1 MIILL
6 CGGKGMKIRFVYI
19 VIFFIGVGFLL
30 GERKNPVPDQG
41 NLFQKEVED
50 YLKKAEIV
58 RVEKDKIMGRTA
70 LWEVTLDNGEV
81 SRKGYFK
88 YIDRSRPKIPP
99 DSFKYEIAA
108 YELSKFLG
116 LEIIPP
122 IVEREIEGIKGSL
135 QIGVKEFITE
145 SYRKRSG
152 DIPPDAMK
160 FHRAIETIRIFEN
173 LVYDECNDEDDIFIQ
188 KEDWKVWRVDF
199 TEAFF
204 PSLELIL
211 NCELTCCSR
220 KLYNNLQN
228 ISDEL
233 IKTRLSPYL
242 NKKEIKTLIERKN
255 IILKKIKKLIKERG
269 KEAVL
274 W

>member
-1 MIILL
+1 
-6 CGGKGMKIRFVYI
+6 MKIKFVYI
-19 VIFFIGVGFLL
+19 IIFFVSLGFLI
-30 GERKNPVPDQG
+30 GGSKNLLSEQG
-41 NLFQKEVED
+41 NLFQKEMED
-50 YLKKAEIV
+50 YLKKAEIIQ
-58 RVEKDKIMGRTA
+58 VEKDKIMGRTA
-70 LWEVTLDNGEV
+70 LWKITLDNGEV

-108 YELSKFLG
+108 YELSKLLG

-145 SYRKRSG
+145 SFRKRSG
-152 DIPPDAMK
+152 DVPPDAIK
-160 FHRAIETIRIFEN
+160 FHRSIEIIRIFEN

-204 PSLELIL
+204 PSPELIL
-211 NCELTCCSR
+211 NCELTSCSR
-220 KLYNNLQN
+220 KLYENLQN
-228 ISDEL
+228 ISDDL
-233 IKTRLSPYL
+233 IKTRLFPYL
-242 NKKEIKTLIERKN
+242 NKEEIKALLERKI
-255 IILKKIKKLIKERG
+255 IILKKIAKLIKERG
-269 KEAVL
+269 NKVVL

>member
-1 MIILL
+1 
-6 CGGKGMKIRFVYI
+6 MKIRFVYI

-108 YELSKFLG
+108 YELS
-116 LEIIPP
+116 
-122 IVEREIEGIKGSL
+122 
-135 QIGVKEFITE
+135 
-145 SYRKRSG
+145 
-152 DIPPDAMK
+152 
-160 FHRAIETIRIFEN
+160 
-173 LVYDECNDEDDIFIQ
+173 
-188 KEDWKVWRVDF
+188 
-199 TEAFF
+199 
-204 PSLELIL
+204 
-211 NCELTCCSR
+211 
-220 KLYNNLQN
+220 
-228 ISDEL
+228 
-233 IKTRLSPYL
+233 
-242 NKKEIKTLIERKN
+242 
-255 IILKKIKKLIKERG
+255 
-269 KEAVL
+269 
-274 W
+274 

>member
-1 MIILL
+1 
-6 CGGKGMKIRFVYI
+6 MKIKFVYI
-19 VIFFIGVGFLL
+19 IITFISVGFLF
-30 GERKNPVPDQG
+30 GGSKKPFSEQE

-50 YLKKAEIV
+50 YLKKAEIIQ
-58 RVEKDKIMGRTA
+58 VEKDAIPGRTA
-70 LWEVTLDNGEV
+70 LWKVTLDNGEV

-99 DSFKYEIAA
+99 DSFKYELAA
-108 YELSKFLG
+108 YELSKLLG

-135 QIGVKEFITE
+135 QIGIKDFITE

-152 DIPPDAMK
+152 DIPPDVK
-160 FHRAIETIRIFEN
+160 EFKRTIETIRIFEN

-188 KEDWKVWRVDF
+188 KENWKVWRVDF

-204 PSLELIL
+204 PSPELIL
-211 NCELTCCSR
+211 NCEFTCLSR
-220 KLYNNLQN
+220 KLYENLQN
-228 ISDEL
+228 LSDEL
-233 IKTRLSPYL
+233 IKTRLFPYL
-242 NKKEIKTLIERKN
+242 NKKEIKTLLERKD
-255 IILKKIKKLIKERG
+255 IILKKVEKLIKEQG
-269 KEAVL
+269 KEVVL

>member
-1 MIILL
+1 
-6 CGGKGMKIRFVYI
+6 MKIKFVYSI
-19 VIFFIGVGFLL
+19 IFFVSLGFLF
-30 GERKNPVPDQG
+30 GANKNPLSEQG
-41 NLFQKEVED
+41 NLFQKEMED
-50 YLKKAEIV
+50 YLKKAEVIQV
-58 RVEKDKIMGRTA
+58 DKDKIQGRTA
-70 LWEVTLDNGEV
+70 PWEITLDNGEV

-108 YELSKFLG
+108 YELSKLLG

-122 IVEREIEGIKGSL
+122 IVEREIAGLSGSL
-135 QIGVKEFITE
+135 QVGIKEFITE
-145 SYRKRSG
+145 SYRKRRG
-152 DIPPDAMK
+152 DIPPDAEN
-160 FHRAIETIRIFEN
+160 FQRARETIRIFEN

-204 PSLELIL
+204 PSPELIL

-220 KLYNNLQN
+220 KLYKNLKN
-228 ISDEL
+228 ISDDL
-233 IKTRLSPYL
+233 IKTRLFPYL
-242 NKKEIKTLIERKN
+242 NKKEIKALLERKN
-255 IILKKIKKLIKERG
+255 IILKKIKKMIKERG
-269 KEAVL
+269 EEAVL

>member
-1 MIILL
+1 
-6 CGGKGMKIRFVYI
+6 MKIRFVYI
-19 VIFFIGVGFLL
+19 IIFFIGVGFLL
-30 GERKNPVPDQG
+30 GERKIPVPDQG

-70 LWEVTLDNGEV
+70 PWKVTLDNGEV

-108 YELSKFLG
+108 YELSKLLG

-152 DIPPDAMK
+152 DIPPDAIK
-160 FHRAIETIRIFEN
+160 FQRTIETIRIFEN

-188 KEDWKVWRVDF
+188 KDDWKVWRVDF

-204 PSLELIL
+204 PSPELIL

-220 KLYNNLQN
+220 KLYENLQN
-228 ISDEL
+228 LLDEM

-242 NKKEIKTLIERKN
+242 NKKEIKTLLERKN

-269 KEAVL
+269 KEVVL